1 VHFVFADCWL
11 KLIGEQIRDP
21 PRSVTGTKENATM
34 LEATNLFFS
43 RAADHLELSEK
54 LRTIL
59 QTPRR
64 VVRVEIVTESDDG
77 ELMHHLGYRVQHNT
91 VRGPMKGGLRFH
103 PSMDEDHAASLASL
117 MTWKTAVVDIPYGG
131 AKGGI
136 NCDPSKLSNT
146 ELYRITT
153 RFVEL
158 MKEVIGP
165 SIDIPAPDVNTNA
178 QVMGWIMDEY
188 SKFYGFSPAVV
199 TGKPVDLFGSL
210 GREEATGRGVMYALQ
225 QYLEESERKL
235 SDVSVAIQGFG
246 NVGSNAARL
255 IAEQGGNIVAI
266 SDISGGI
273 ANDQGIDIPSLLEWV
288 AEHGAV
294 EGFPGAD
301 AIAGEEVITWQADVL
316 IPAALENAITTENVD
331 DIKAEVVVEAANGPT
346 TPEAHDRLHARGITA
361 IPDILANAGG
371 VTVSYFEWSQN
382 IQQFRWEL
390 DRVNRELELIM
401 RRAYDSVAALS
412 KEAGLDLRTAAFVL
426 AIKRVAR
433 AAASRQSIH
442 HLIPKSLLE

>member
-1 VHFVFADCWL
+1 
-11 KLIGEQIRDP
+11 
-21 PRSVTGTKENATM
+21 M

-43 RAADHLELSEK
+43 RAADHLELSDS

-64 VVRVEIVTESDDG
+64 VVRVEIITESDDG
-77 ELMHHLGYRVQHNT
+77 ELLHHLGFRVQHNT
-91 VRGPMKGGLRFH
+91 ARGPMKGGLRYH

-136 NCDPSKLSNT
+136 NCDPSKLSST

-165 SIDIPAPDVNTNA
+165 TIDIPAPDVNTNA

-188 SKFYGFSPAVV
+188 SKYYGFSPGIV

-210 GREEATGRGVMYALQ
+210 GRDEATGRGVMYT
-225 QYLEESERKL
+225 LEEYLKTDGRNL
-235 SDVSVAIQGFG
+235 ADVSVAIQGFG
-246 NVGSNAARL
+246 NVGSHAARL
-255 IAEQGGNIVAI
+255 IAEQGGRIVAV

-273 ANDQGIDIPSLLEWV
+273 ANDKGIDIPALLAWIGD
-288 AEHGAV
+288 HGVV
-294 EGFPGAD
+294 EGFPGAS
-301 AIAGEEVITWQADVL
+301 AIDGAEVLTYKADVL
-316 IPAALENAITTENVD
+316 IPAALEEAITMENAD
-331 DIKAEVVVEAANGPT
+331 AIQAEVVVEAANAPT
-346 TPEAHDRLHARGITA
+346 TPEAHDRLHGRGITV

-371 VTVSYFEWSQN
+371 VTVSYFEWTQN
-382 IQQFRWEL
+382 IQQFRWEVE
-390 DRVNRELELIM
+390 RVNRELDIVM
-401 RRAYDSVAALS
+401 RRAYSNVAELAQ
-412 KEAGLDLRTAAFVL
+412 ENGLDLRTAAFVL

-433 AAASRQSIH
+433 AATSRQSIG
-442 HLIPKSLLE
+442 HLLPKSLLD